1 MPLNAWADT
10 TLKAPLK
17 QSTPF
22 HTHELH
28 ESKSA
33 EGSSLLEGWVHQRRN
48 GPNPLTEDENATW
61 QLMHGSERWSS
72 ASRESTST
80 TLPSTNEEL
89 KSAITALKSSTRA
102 IERRTRILCAQDAQL
117 KHIEEV
123 ENALDARKTR
133 QEQDLDQKHA
143 AEVQYI
149 KFANEQILEDLRLTL
164 RAEFDRVIKD
174 SRSTPATV
182 TELLNSDDRVLSDL
196 NDLSSSGAQEK
207 HEVALDALADRV
219 NKLTRALQ
227 YFRAQTLKDRL
238 DRAYLESLS
247 RADIASSAQVVS
259 DGTIDTV
266 QEDLGSLYK
275 EIDDVMG
282 MVVAQEH
289 GNALQ
294 AALQDVRR
302 AQKQNNRSLHEK
314 VYNQLFSLTQAV
326 TSLSKRLESL
336 QSRRL
341 RLHELDV
348 QLQHVETGARPNT
361 KPMIEKTGTEPED
374 SIKPAAKALSQHLG
388 LTPGSSDRK
397 MSDIATTSSQ
407 LDDLIL
413 SLDTQSA
420 GNVLRM
426 LQLSDRAAAMR
437 GAAVQRAS
445 EALAPHGSHELG
457 VRELEEMIAAAKA
470 EMERGNP

>member
-1 MPLNAWADT
+1 M
-10 TLKAPLK
+10 
-17 QSTPF
+17 
-22 HTHELH
+22 HE
-28 ESKSA
+28 
-33 EGSSLLEGWVHQRRN
+33 
-48 GPNPLTEDENATW
+48 
-61 QLMHGSERWSS
+61 
-72 ASRESTST
+72 
-80 TLPSTNEEL
+80 
-89 KSAITALKSSTRA
+89 
-102 IERRTRILCAQDAQL
+102 
-117 KHIEEV
+117 
-123 ENALDARKTR
+123 
-133 QEQDLDQKHA
+133 
-143 AEVQYI
+143 
-149 KFANEQILEDLRLTL
+149 NEQILEDLRLTL

-174 SRSTPATV
+174 SKATPATV

-207 HEVALDALADRV
+207 HDVALDALADRV

-238 DRAYLESLS
+238 DRAYLESLGS
-247 RADIASSAQVVS
+247 ADIASSAQVVS

-289 GNALQ
+289 GNALL

-302 AQKQNNRSLHEK
+302 AQKQNDRSLHEK

-348 QLQHVETGARPNT
+348 QLQHVETSARSNT
-361 KPMIEKTGTEPED
+361 KPVIEKTGTEPEH
-374 SIKPAAKALSQHLG
+374 SIKPAARALSQHLG
-388 LTPGSSDRK
+388 LTPGSGDRK
-397 MSDIATTSSQ
+397 MSDRATTSSQ
-407 LDDLIL
+407 LDNLIL

-420 GNVLRM
+420 GNVLRV

-445 EALAPHGSHELG
+445 EALTSHGSHELG